1 MNRIKIWKT
10 IIILLLFILQSSALQ
25 AQDTNETGSL
35 TVKVEG
41 TELEHLQ
48 SVADIMEVL
57 PGLVCTEEGYFLI
70 GRGKPDIYLDNRK
83 LKELLE
89 LDQISAD
96 RVKEIEVLRHPGV
109 EFDKGVE
116 SVIVIRLKKSEAE
129 GFTLSN
135 VLRFDQT
142 HALSINEQLTLGW
155 RRKRFTLGGFAG
167 WNEDRSYWLRNIF
180 INQYEDHKLINEV
193 RQSSH
198 PDVTAKSFSARFSL
212 RYDFDHSNKL
222 SFRYSYLNRPTYDTW
237 QEELSS
243 KSCYP
248 DTRHDFALEYEGKI
262 GKWNVTIANNSFID
276 QPDFS
281 VWRPTYNTFYLRKEF
296 DSRTYLKASRKL
308 WQGSVTVGAEHE
320 LDYMDLK
327 MYEDNPSYNPQQQ
340 LYFSTHAEH
349 PDNTLAAFFSAMQ
362 TFGRW
367 TIEAG
372 LRYEHNSHAYRPLSD
387 DGLMLYLDD
396 IQAKGEVGSLKT
408 DALVSELMKNREVRF
423 SNDRLFPSLKV
434 STKIGKSELS
444 LKHTENSIRPYLGLT
459 RLRYSELEILN
470 MKMLWTEYTN
480 ASTLGWKYEW
490 LNLTA
495 TYMHYKNPVCTTTSS
510 LNQYNANDY
519 NAMDYAIM
527 LSPKV
532 GIWSPMLNVN
542 LHKQWFTMP
551 LANGKDVLK
560 EPLLMMVFKN
570 TLQFPRNWTVRL
582 NAQWHSKG
590 ANRNDRFYTTDF
602 NMDGSVQKN
611 FPHLGLSFVLNAQN
625 IFRSSYLDISRYVQE
640 YYGVS
645 EGLRDRLPRKLSLTV
660 KYDLK

>member
-10 IIILLLFILQSSALQ
+10 IIILLLFILQNSALQ

-35 TVKVEG
+35 TVTVEG

-48 SVADIMEVL
+48 SVANIMEVL
-57 PGLVCTEEGYFLI
+57 PGVVSTEEGYFLI

-109 EFDKGVE
+109 EYDKGVE

-142 HALSINEQLTLGW
+142 HAFSTNEQLTLGW

-167 WNEDRSYWLRNIF
+167 WNEDRSYWLRNTF
-180 INQYEDHKLINEV
+180 INEYEDHKLINEI
-193 RQSSH
+193 RQSAH
-198 PDVTAKSFSARFSL
+198 HDVTAKSLTARFSL

-222 SFRYSYLNRPTYDTW
+222 SFRYSYLNRPTNDTR

-243 KSCYP
+243 KSYYP

-262 GKWNVTIANNSFID
+262 GKWNVTVANNCFID
-276 QPDFS
+276 RPEFS
-281 VWRPTYNTFYLRKEF
+281 VLRPTYSTFYLRKEF
-296 DSRTYLKASRKL
+296 DSRTYMKASRKL

-320 LDYMDLK
+320 LDHMNLK
-327 MYEDNPSYNPQQQ
+327 MYEDNPSYNPQQK

-367 TIEAG
+367 TVEAG

-396 IQAKGEVGSLKT
+396 IQARGEVGSLET

-480 ASTLGWKYEW
+480 ASSLGWKYEW

-510 LNQYNANDY
+510 VNQYNANDY
-519 NAMDYAIM
+519 GAMDYAIM
-527 LSPKV
+527 LSPKI

-570 TLQFPRNWTVRL
+570 TLQLPRNWTIRL

-611 FPHLGLSFVLNAQN
+611 FPRLGLSFVFNAQN
-625 IFRSSYLDISRYVQE
+625 IFRSSYFDISRYVQE

-645 EGLRDRLPRKLSLTV
+645 EGLRDRIPRKLSLTV

>member
-1 MNRIKIWKT
+1 MKIWK
-10 IIILLLFILQSSALQ
+10 IIAILLIFILHGSALL

-48 SVADIMEVL
+48 SVADIMKVL
-57 PGLVCTEEGYFLI
+57 PGVVSTGKEVFLI

-83 LKELLE
+83 LTELLE

-96 RVKEIEVLRHPGV
+96 RVREIEVLRHPGA
-109 EFDKGVE
+109 EYDKGVE

-135 VLRFDQT
+135 ILRFDQT
-142 HALSINEQLTLGW
+142 HALSFNEQITLGW
-155 RRKRFTLGGFAG
+155 RRKRITLGGFAG
-167 WNEDRSYWLRNIF
+167 WNEERSYYLRNIF
-180 INQYEDHKLINEV
+180 INEYEDHKLINEV

-198 PDVTAKSFSARFSL
+198 PDVTTKSFTGRFSL

-222 SFRYSYLNRPTYDTW
+222 AFRYSYLNRPTYDTW
-237 QEELSS
+237 QEEMSS
-243 KSCYP
+243 KSYYP
-248 DTRHDFALEYEGKI
+248 DIRHDFALEYEGKI

-276 QPDFS
+276 RPDFS
-281 VWRPTYNTFYLRKEF
+281 TLRPTYNTFYLRKEY
-296 DSRTYLKASRKL
+296 DLRTYMKASRKL

-327 MYEDNPSYNPQQQ
+327 MYEDNPSYNPQQK

-367 TIEAG
+367 TVEAG
-372 LRYEHNSHAYRPLSD
+372 LRYEHNSNVYRPLHD

-396 IQAKGEVGSLKT
+396 IQAKGEMGMVET
-408 DALVSELMKNREVRF
+408 HAFVSELMKNREVRF
-423 SNDRLFPSLKV
+423 SNDHLFPSLKV

-480 ASTLGWKYEW
+480 ATTLGWKYEW

-519 NAMDYAIM
+519 SAMDYAIM

-570 TLQFPRNWTVRL
+570 TLQLPRNWTIRL

-590 ANRNDRFYTTDF
+590 AERNDRYYTPDF

-611 FPHLGLSFVLNAQN
+611 FPRLGLSFVLFAQN

-645 EGLRDRLPRKLSLTV
+645 EGRRDRLPRKLSLTV
-660 KYDLK
+660 KYNLK